1 MRPSAQLSLVL
12 LPVLLI
18 PLVLGAATKEVDD
31 GIDVYFRDADLGALA
46 DQALPIYPDTE
57 AGESMVLERDF
68 PDAPP
73 QISHTVEDMYPIT
86 ADDNECLNCH
96 HPENT
101 VSEEDA
107 PLPETHFER
116 AVMAR
121 GGKGEPMVWV
131 VANYET
137 AKDVVGNRYNCSMC
151 HTPQATN
158 VATPKSEFVRVK
170 MPKAK

>member
-1 MRPSAQLSLVL
+1 VRPSAQLSLVL
-12 LPVLLI
+12 LPALLI
-18 PLVLGAATKEVDD
+18 PLLLGATAKEVDD

-46 DQALPIYPDTE
+46 DQALPVYPDVE
-57 AGESMVLERDF
+57 AGESKLLERDF

-86 ADDNECLNCH
+86 MGDNECLNCH

-101 VSEEDA
+101 TGKEDA

-121 GGKGEPMVWV
+121 GKKGEPMVWV

-158 VATPKSEFVRVK
+158 VRTPENSFERVK
-170 MPKAK
+170 APK